1 MAEQQNQPH
10 VPERH
15 FILKHNQIAL
25 LDENLRGIDDYK
37 EIIRFLRRS
46 RIAHALTANVRIV
59 KAYMEHFWAT
69 ARVNNNDT
77 IEATVNGQQIVIT
90 EEVIRAALQ
99 LGELDHGEIC
109 YDATIRERAVR
120 HFGYSGPLPSRQI
133 NKGMLREKWRF
144 FFHVIMQCFAPRKSG
159 MDGMGHKLLSAMIG
173 LTFNQPYNFARMIL
187 RALQTQISYEAGNA
201 KLMLLYPRFLMLI
214 FKHLIPNIPIHEG
227 LPQLV
232 QTPMTRRIFTHCRNV
247 KPSVHSNALPEIRP
261 MLGAILHAEDYNLA
275 ADQTWIEITAGVN
288 QLFGRIVGDD
298 VEMEIEIEQA
308 GPNLNESR
316 DMLLEEIDAAIETEA
331 PTAKGKGKLVED
343 DVVMLNEKEYLRT
356 VRKDLV
362 AKLSEEDQAKLAAFR
377 NKVESLGPTSEWALK
392 LAVWNDKLTDLDA
405 LPVDSSDSDSDHDGR
420 SDVIPVSQSKQIV
433 NYKRRRIGEGSSSSP
448 RLSEAESVST
458 IDVSAAVVTT
468 VTGGL
473 SVLGVPV
480 SLSLVIA
487 AIPVP
492 SSMELI
498 SEVGPRMPT
507 PRLEGPRPT
516 APQPR
521 PRSAAEPSRSEPM
534 FPEYVQNKFDEVDRF
549 LAEQTK
555 NIKANQDL
563 IKEQQKTIKELQ
575 KKGELYEKHLLGMAA
590 NIHGHAQ
597 QIAILIKRD
606 IASTTRH
613 RELCVANEQIRRIV
627 TELVELFAAQGES
640 GSNKEL
646 QVQAQCKLDELKKIY
661 DDLDKD
667 KDPNASQQREQ
678 PVTTGK
684 TNGNSVQLNNYLYV

>member
-1 MAEQQNQPH
+1 MAEQQNRPPPAQPH

-25 LDENLRGIDDYK
+25 LDENLRGIDDYR

-59 KAYMEHFWAT
+59 KSYMENFWAT
-69 ARVNNNDT
+69 ALVNNDT

-109 YDATIRERAVR
+109 YDATIREHAVR

-261 MLGAILHAEDYNLA
+261 MLGAILQAEDYNLA

-288 QLFGRIVGDD
+288 QLFGAREHDDVVAPVHPQHLVAVQESIQEQIQEVGRIVGDD
-298 VEMEIEIEQA
+298 VEMEVEIEQA

-392 LAVWNDKLTDLDA
+392 LAIWNDKLTDLDA

-420 SDVIPVSQSKQIV
+420 PDVVPVSQSKQIM
-433 NYKRRRIGEGSSSSP
+433 NYKRQRIGEGSSSSP
-448 RLSEAESVST
+448 RFSEAESVLT

-507 PRLEGPRPT
+507 PRP
-516 APQPR
+516 
-521 PRSAAEPSRSEPM
+521 
-534 FPEYVQNKFDEVDRF
+534 
-549 LAEQTK
+549 
-555 NIKANQDL
+555 
-563 IKEQQKTIKELQ
+563 
-575 KKGELYEKHLLGMAA
+575 
-590 NIHGHAQ
+590 
-597 QIAILIKRD
+597 
-606 IASTTRH
+606 
-613 RELCVANEQIRRIV
+613 
-627 TELVELFAAQGES
+627 
-640 GSNKEL
+640 
-646 QVQAQCKLDELKKIY
+646 
-661 DDLDKD
+661 
-667 KDPNASQQREQ
+667 
-678 PVTTGK
+678 
-684 TNGNSVQLNNYLYV
+684 